1 MKKLIPITA
10 SLLCFSLLIC
20 SVLTPKSQ
28 GQQLTPPT
36 VDPFQGNAANL
47 IIPQARSF
55 VIRGQAQA
63 IQISDVSADVRILQQ
78 VATTTLEIGL
88 ANPGDRQQEAEM
100 LVPVPDG
107 AVVRSF
113 TFAGSAS
120 EQTAKLLPKNEART
134 LYRSI
139 VNKLRDP
146 GLLEFAGY
154 NLVRSSVFPVPAQ
167 GKQRVRLV
175 YEQVLAADGNRV
187 DYVLPRSESFEAT
200 ATPWKITVQVRS
212 KTPLATVYSPSHQ
225 IGVERSAPEQALV
238 KVEGGAKLEPGPFR
252 LSYLTEGNGLTGS
265 LLAYPD
271 ARVGGGYFLLLA
283 GVPPGAQAARAAIK
297 REVTLVLDRSGSMAG
312 EKIEQV
318 RAAAL
323 QVVEGLNEGEAFNII
338 DYSDSI
344 AKFAEHPVIKN
355 NDNISRA
362 RVYLKALSSNGGTNI
377 HDALVEALRQ
387 PPTPGMLPLIIFLT
401 DGLPTVGQTRET
413 TIRNAVLAT
422 NKHQRRIFSFGVGF
436 DVNAPLL
443 TSIAN
448 ETRAAATFVFP
459 SENVE
464 AKVSQV
470 FRRLSGPV
478 LADPQ
483 LATLDRS
490 GGITTQAVRELMP
503 AQLNDVFEGD
513 QIVLLGQYQNE
524 DPLNFRI
531 SGNYLS
537 QPRAFDFK
545 FDLSGATTRNAFVP
559 RLWASRKIAKLI
571 EEITKAGAESTANR
585 DPRSMP
591 VVPANSLT
599 TDPKMKELVDE
610 IIRLSTEYG
619 ILTEYTSF
627 LATEGT
633 DFSATE
639 TVRVTAGQALYANA
653 QQTRT
658 GMGGV
663 TQAMNSGAG
672 LVQSGANRSNNFLNQ
687 NMQRV
692 EITNVQQITD
702 RTFFR
707 RNNRWVDA
715 SALPREKEVKPDRT
729 IEFGTDEFYQ
739 LVDRLVAEGRQGI
752 LALSGEM
759 LLLIDGKTVL
769 VKAPAK

>member
-1 MKKLIPITA
+1 
-10 SLLCFSLLIC
+10 
-20 SVLTPKSQ
+20 
-28 GQQLTPPT
+28 
-36 VDPFQGNAANL
+36 
-47 IIPQARSF
+47 
-55 VIRGQAQA
+55 
-63 IQISDVSADVRILQQ
+63 
-78 VATTTLEIGL
+78 
-88 ANPGDRQQEAEM
+88 
-100 LVPVPDG
+100 
-107 AVVRSF
+107 
-113 TFAGSAS
+113 
-120 EQTAKLLPKNEART
+120 
-134 LYRSI
+134 
-139 VNKLRDP
+139 
-146 GLLEFAGY
+146 
-154 NLVRSSVFPVPAQ
+154 
-167 GKQRVRLV
+167 
-175 YEQVLAADGNRV
+175 
-187 DYVLPRSESFEAT
+187 
-200 ATPWKITVQVRS
+200 
-212 KTPLATVYSPSHQ
+212 
-225 IGVERSAPEQALV
+225 
-238 KVEGGAKLEPGPFR
+238 
-252 LSYLTEGNGLTGS
+252 
-265 LLAYPD
+265 
-271 ARVGGGYFLLLA
+271 
-283 GVPPGAQAARAAIK
+283 
-297 REVTLVLDRSGSMAG
+297 
-312 EKIEQV
+312 
-318 RAAAL
+318 
-323 QVVEGLNEGEAFNII
+323 
-338 DYSDSI
+338 
-344 AKFAEHPVIKN
+344 
-355 NDNISRA
+355 
-362 RVYLKALSSNGGTNI
+362 
-377 HDALVEALRQ
+377 
-387 PPTPGMLPLIIFLT
+387 
-401 DGLPTVGQTRET
+401 
-413 TIRNAVLAT
+413 
-422 NKHQRRIFSFGVGF
+422 
-436 DVNAPLL
+436 
-443 TSIAN
+443 
-448 ETRAAATFVFP
+448 
-459 SENVE
+459 
-464 AKVSQV
+464 
-470 FRRLSGPV
+470 
-478 LADPQ
+478 
-483 LATLDRS
+483 
-490 GGITTQAVRELMP
+490 VRELMP